1 MLSSSY
7 QALSF
12 NYDAFS
18 WSLMKRKKTNVVPSR
33 PIIIKALMIMDS
45 NVLMVPFISLAR
57 MMPSK
62 SDQRHRSL
70 IPFLPRVVGIIKYVP
85 NPFAWVPRP
94 RFLGGGRRRAP
105 NVIVT
110 AASNMAASSSS
121 STHSTSGTASTVSK
135 VPLKPASDIFAGAL
149 ARAAS
154 QSTIHPLD
162 TLKVRLQTRHGTA
175 QSLQGLS
182 KIGQLVPPPSG
193 TASAAMLQMD
203 FRALGANVSS
213 LYRGVFGA
221 ASGAGIAIGAYFA
234 FYGVACNTI
243 STRMP
248 DLSSGRV
255 AFAAGGVAALG
266 SRCAP

>member
-1 MLSSSY
+1 M
-7 QALSF
+7 A
-12 NYDAFS
+12 
-18 WSLMKRKKTNVVPSR
+18 SLP
-33 PIIIKALMIMDS
+33 
-45 NVLMVPFISLAR
+45 R
-57 MMPSK
+57 MMPK
-62 SDQRHRSL
+62 SDQRHRSI

-94 RFLGGGRRRAP
+94 RFLGGGRRRGP
-105 NVIVT
+105 NVIV
-110 AASNMAASSSS
+110 SNMAASSSS
-121 STHSTSGTASTVSK
+121 PCSSTCSTSGTALTVSK

-162 TLKVRLQTRHGTA
+162 TLKVRLQTRLGNSASRGAA
-175 QSLQGLS
+175 QSLS
-182 KIGQLVPPPSG
+182 KIGQLVPPPPA
-193 TASAAMLQMD
+193 TAAATAATLNTD

-248 DLSSGRV
+248 DMSPGRV

-266 SRCAP
+266 SRCVP